1 MCPHYLVAFCLMF
14 VVWQLR
20 LTLCDLLEK
29 KSFIS
34 TCFDFLSA
42 VVCISVTNCHEL
54 RSGRSRRW
62 LHNYNL
68 RILSSSLSRYN
79 TPSVSVCICE
89 MPKMSR
95 SLHGFNVF
103 FRCIDLEW
111 KANNS
116 AAFGVGVTPNLV
128 LPASHA
134 PLSNRSL
141 ASMSV
146 FAQQSKVKH
155 NNEDR
160 RGRKTGGESFGNNG
174 SLEYHM
180 KSLGKQWQ
188 NKTAPFD
195 FVVLFCVLC
204 LCECH
209 LWQIEGGNRR
219 AWPILHFRCYW

>member
-1 MCPHYLVAFCLMF
+1 MSVCVCCVQLCIVSYKHYRVCFAGVCLCSRSSTPSLQLCSIEYGISIVSFRARMSWALKCFCFCVKYVSSLFGCVLFNVCSLTVASHT
-14 VVWQLR
+14 VR
-20 LTLCDLLEK
+20 LIRN

-68 RILSSSLSRYN
+68 RMLSSSLSRYN

-103 FRCIDLEW
+103 RCIDLEW

-134 PLSNRSL
+134 PPLRPL
-141 ASMSV
+141 ACFDECVCTTTQSK
-146 FAQQSKVKH
+146 AQQ
-155 NNEDR
+155 
-160 RGRKTGGESFGNNG
+160 
-174 SLEYHM
+174 
-180 KSLGKQWQ
+180 
-188 NKTAPFD
+188 
-195 FVVLFCVLC
+195 
-204 LCECH
+204 
-209 LWQIEGGNRR
+209 
-219 AWPILHFRCYW
+219 